1 MSGDNKATTGL
12 IAKLDKKRKRQ
23 AEEPSKKS
31 KPDAPKSKDSTT
43 EGPQNKK
50 QKSGKNKGKKDKNAP
65 KRPLSAYMFFSQD
78 WRERVKAENPDASF
92 GEFIDYM
99 RPVVVAILS
108 SSHCTTY
115 CSTYSTRP
123 IRYPTTRHVR
133 CRARRRTIS

>member
-50 QKSGKNKGKKDKNAP
+50 QKSGKNKGKKDKKDDADKP
-65 KRPLSAYMFFSQD
+65 KVVRGEPLSK
-78 WRERVKAENPDASF
+78 ERKGISVDEAIGKMDGRLLADHFVQKAKRHNKEITAVELND
-92 GEFIDYM
+92 
-99 RPVVVAILS
+99 LS
-108 SSHCTTY
+108 VPGMSA
-115 CSTYSTRP
+115 P
-123 IRYPTTRHVR
+123 LN
-133 CRARRRTIS
+133 A